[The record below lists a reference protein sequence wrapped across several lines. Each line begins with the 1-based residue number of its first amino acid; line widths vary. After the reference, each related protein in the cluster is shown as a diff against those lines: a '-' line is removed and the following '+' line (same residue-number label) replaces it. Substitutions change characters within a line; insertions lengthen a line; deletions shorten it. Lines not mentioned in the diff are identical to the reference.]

1 LTYSAFTDIIG
12 YLNFEITYMKVI
24 DIIDAHKEFKNY
36 LSQNRRSTST
46 IVAYGKDIEQL
57 VSFLKELQKN
67 HIHDVTKGDLESF
80 LAKMTKNGYT
90 PKSISRKLNSTR
102 TFYRFLKANE
112 YVTDD
117 PSLLVAHPRYQLA
130 APRILT
136 PTEYRALRDA
146 ARNDGRIFAIIELL
160 LQTGIRIGELAVLK
174 LSDIQKGG
182 LRIAPMEKHEERS
195 VPLNKRAKEALNN
208 YLKVRPKSPTG
219 GKSDHLFI
227 TKSGKPFLIRN
238 IRTAVERYFRLAEI
252 KNAKVNDLRH
262 TFVAHH
268 LKYGVSLVLISKVLG
283 HKRLSTTERYLEYV
297 KDRAKENGIL
307 TEL

>member
-1 LTYSAFTDIIG
+1 
-12 YLNFEITYMKVI
+12 MKTVNI
-24 DIIDAHKEFKNY
+24 KDAHQQFKRY
-36 LSQNRRSTST
+36 LTENKRSTST

-57 VSFLKELQKN
+57 VSFLEELSKN
-67 HIHDVTKGDLESF
+67 QIHDVTKEDLEAF
-80 LAKMTKNGYT
+80 LAKMTKGGYT

-102 TFYRFLKANE
+102 TFYRFLKLNE
-112 YVTDD
+112 YITDD
-117 PSLLVAHPRYQLA
+117 PSLLVAHPTYQLA

-146 ARNDGRIFAIIELL
+146 CRNDSRMFAIIELL
-160 LQTGIRIGELAVLK
+160 LQTGIRIGELAALK
-174 LSDIQKGG
+174 LTDIQKDK
-182 LRIAPMEKHEERS
+182 LRIDAFEKHAERT
-195 VPLNKRAKEALNN
+195 VPLNYRAQEALNK
-208 YLKVRPKSPTG
+208 YIEIRPKTG
-219 GKSDHLFI
+219 SNHLFI
-227 TKSGKPFLIRN
+227 TKSGKAFLIRN

-268 LKYGVSLVLISKVLG
+268 LKHGTSLVLISKVLG